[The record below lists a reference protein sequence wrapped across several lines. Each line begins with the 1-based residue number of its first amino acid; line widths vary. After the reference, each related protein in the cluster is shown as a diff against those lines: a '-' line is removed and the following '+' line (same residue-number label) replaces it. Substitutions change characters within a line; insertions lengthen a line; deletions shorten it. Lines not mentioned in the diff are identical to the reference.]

1 MNIVNPKNL
10 LFIIFLISLRIITS
24 SDKIT
29 GTELYGSWIGNLDDK
44 ELKIDF
50 DQHNNIKINYFDA
63 DSNHTIYGKYE
74 INFLKK
80 PMPLKLYNIDELDN
94 SVYSSVMFLSSEELF
109 LSKFSSSWK
118 TRPLMLD
125 NQNSIFLKKK

>member
-1 MNIVNPKNL
+1 MRFVNPKNL
-10 LFIIFLISLRIITS
+10 LLIIILISLYIITN
-24 SDKIT
+24 SDKISDT
-29 GTELYGSWIGNLDDK
+29 DLYGSWVGNLDDK

-50 DQHNNIKINYFDA
+50 DQHSNIKINYFNA
-63 DSNHTIYGKYE
+63 DSNYTIYGKYE

-80 PMPLKLYNIDELDN
+80 PMPLKLYDIDELDN
-94 SVYSSVMFLSSEELF
+94 SFYSSVMFLSSKELF

-125 NQNSIFLKKK
+125 NQNSIFFKKK